1 MEYHPITQIIISLII
16 LLLMGYVAY
25 NIYLIEL
32 RHMFKGNNDIRKET
46 EIINGIYDFSLPE
59 VKFNTINKSHMYYR
73 DISPSINQ
81 QGGAEYSYNFWL
93 YVDQNGLNN
102 LKETDTAD
110 INKKD
115 IILFYKGEKAIY
127 YNKNNYN
134 CQYKMQGGNNYI
146 NLITKNPLV
155 RIKHD
160 GTSLAIDYNNIL
172 SPDSYQNNSMY
183 KKCEYRGSELE
194 WNEKNKNML
203 GIYDITFNNKWFMVT
218 IVIKEVADNNN
229 ILTKNR
235 AVCRLYINGM
245 LIFENKVE
253 TMYGTDIYSAT
264 MKNNKSPF
272 YINPTIIEE
281 TTDKDYR
288 AKNPYFNINTSKH
301 NNGQGDVRDLGNILR
316 MADLKYYNYAIDQD
330 MINSIYRKGFYKDV
344 ITSVTTINK
353 QKHYVLSQYE
363 LDNNKIKEL

>member
-46 EIINGIYDFSLPE
+46 EIFNGILDYAQGEL
-59 VKFNTINKSHMYYR
+59 KFNTINKLHPYYI
-73 DISPSINQ
+73 DMSPSINQ

-93 YVDQNGLNN
+93 YVDQNKLTR
-102 LKETDTAD
+102 LKEKNSDA
-110 INKKD
+110 NNRKD
-115 IILFYKGEKAIY
+115 IVLFYKGEKTFY
-127 YNKNNYN
+127 SYKNNYN
-134 CQYKMQGGNNYI
+134 CQYKNGTNYI

-155 RIKHD
+155 RINHD
-160 GTSLAIDYNNIL
+160 GTTMAIDYNNIL
-172 SPDSYQNNSMY
+172 SPDSYQNNSIY
-183 KKCEYRGSELE
+183 KPCEFQSPNLD
-194 WNEKNKNML
+194 WHEKNKNML

-235 AVCRLYINGM
+235 ALCRLYINGM

-253 TMYGTDIYSAT
+253 TMYNDDIYSAT
-264 MKNNKSPF
+264 IKHNKSPF
-272 YINPTIIEE
+272 YINP
-281 TTDKDYR
+281 DFNVADNN
-288 AKNPYFNINTSKH
+288 NPYFNIIKSDYI
-301 NNGQGDVRDLGNILR
+301 NGTGTTDEREKLNILR
-316 MADLKYYNYAIDQD
+316 VADLKYFNYAIDQD
-330 MINSIYRKGFYKDV
+330 KITSIYRDGFRKDV
-344 ITSVTTINK
+344 VTIVTLMERK
-353 QKHYVLSQYE
+353 KHYVLSQYE

>member
-46 EIINGIYDFSLPE
+46 EIFTGILDYISGEL
-59 VKFNTINKSHMYYR
+59 KFNTINKLHPHYIEM
-73 DISPSINQ
+73 SPSINQ

-93 YVDQNGLNN
+93 YVDQNKLTK
-102 LKETDTAD
+102 LKENSTAPP
-110 INKKD
+110 NRKD
-115 IILFYKGEKAIY
+115 IVLFYKGEKTFY
-127 YNKNNYN
+127 THKNNYN
-134 CQYKMQGGNNYI
+134 CQYKNGTNYI

-155 RIKHD
+155 RINHD
-160 GTSLAIDYNNIL
+160 GTSMAIDYNNIL
-172 SPDSYQNNSMY
+172 SPDSYQNNSIY
-183 KKCEYRGSELE
+183 KPCEFQSPNLD
-194 WNEKNKNML
+194 WHEKNKNML

-235 AVCRLYINGM
+235 ALCRLYINGM

-253 TMYGTDIYSAT
+253 TMYNDNVHSAT
-264 MKNNKSPF
+264 IKHNKSPF
-272 YINPTIIEE
+272 YINPEFSN
-281 TTDKDYR
+281 DYLGNN
-288 AKNPYFNINTSKH
+288 NPYFNIKKGIYE
-301 NNGQGDVRDLGNILR
+301 NGSDEREKVNILR
-316 MADLKYYNYAIDQD
+316 VADLKYFNYAIDQD
-330 MINSIYRKGFYKDV
+330 KITSIYRDGFRKEL
-344 ITSVTTINK
+344 ITIVTLMDRQK
-353 QKHYVLSQYE
+353 QYVLSQYE

>member
-1 MEYHPITQIIISLII
+1 
-16 LLLMGYVAY
+16 MGYVAY

-102 LKETDTAD
+102 LKETATAD

-218 IVIKEVADNNN
+218 IVIKEVAE
-229 ILTKNR
+229 I
-235 AVCRLYINGM
+235 I
-245 LIFENKVE
+245 IF
-253 TMYGTDIYSAT
+253 
-264 MKNNKSPF
+264 
-272 YINPTIIEE
+272 
-281 TTDKDYR
+281 
-288 AKNPYFNINTSKH
+288 
-301 NNGQGDVRDLGNILR
+301 
-316 MADLKYYNYAIDQD
+316 
-330 MINSIYRKGFYKDV
+330 
-344 ITSVTTINK
+344 
-353 QKHYVLSQYE
+353 
-363 LDNNKIKEL
+363 

>member
-1 MEYHPITQIIISLII
+1 
-16 LLLMGYVAY
+16 MGYVAY

-344 ITSVTTINK
+344 ITSITTINK

>member
-102 LKETDTAD
+102 LKETDTSD

-134 CQYKMQGGNNYI
+134 CQYKMQGDNKYI

-281 TTDKDYR
+281 TDDTGR

-301 NNGQGDVRDLGNILR
+301 NNGQKDVRDLGNILR

-344 ITSVTTINK
+344 ITSTTLINK

>member
-1 MEYHPITQIIISLII
+1 
-16 LLLMGYVAY
+16 MGYVAY

>member
-25 NIYLIEL
+25 NIYIIEL

-46 EIINGIYDFSLPE
+46 EIINGIYDYSSSE
-59 VKFNTINKSHMYYR
+59 IKFNTVNKSHMYYR

-93 YVDQNGLNN
+93 YVDQNGLNK
-102 LKETDTAD
+102 LKENSDTAEV
-110 INKKD
+110 NKKD
-115 IILFYKGEKAIY
+115 IVLFYKGEKAVY
-127 YNKNNYN
+127 YSKNNYN
-134 CQYKMQGGNNYI
+134 CHYKMQGSNNYV

-160 GTSLAIDYNNIL
+160 GTSIAIDYNNIL
-172 SPDSYQNNSMY
+172 SPDSYQNNSIY
-183 KKCEYRGSELE
+183 KKCEYQSVEGD
-194 WNEKNKNML
+194 WQDKNKNML

-229 ILTKNR
+229 ILNKNR
-235 AVCRLYINGM
+235 AVCRLYINSM

-253 TMYGTDIYSAT
+253 TMYGSDIYSAT

-272 YINPTIIEE
+272 YINPNMNLNNNDIG
-281 TTDKDYR
+281 
-288 AKNPYFNINTSKH
+288 KNPYFNINTAKH
-301 NNGQGDVRDLGNILR
+301 TNNQNDVRDLGDILK

-344 ITSVTTINK
+344 ITSTTLVNK